1 MNKRM
6 MIKTVLPSDNLQNY
20 YLKKLPENTPSLL
33 LSAVYIGEKKSV
45 FLKFYNPEDYQIY
58 FWSEYFIDNYVNKH
72 QPYCYVK
79 EIYADQAKT
88 VADKDSN
95 RYKIERIKKLDD
107 IEDKEISVLKIIVLI
122 HFLLEELIIVLEKRL
137 LHGKSD
143 IKYHESYLFD
153 FGLIPG
159 AFYNRIGNNLIFHE
173 FPVPQKVDQYLDNLF
188 KYNFSKNDLKSNEY
202 DKFLLRWSRLLNQP
216 IPDIKRI
223 SLDIEVDA
231 EEGRMPTAR
240 DHDKVISAVGLSA
253 SDGFKKVFV
262 LKKNNDFDSSKLDIT
277 TVELCDTEKN
287 LLQKVFT
294 IIQTYPIVLTFNGD
308 DFDLPYL
315 YARAQDPSI
324 DPAHKTPIK
333 KEDIPILVKKDS
345 FIKRGIQADPVSLK
359 YGIHID
365 LYRTF
370 QNRSVQNYAFSHK
383 YSEFTLNAIC
393 EALLNQSKIDF
404 EGSIS
409 DLPLEKLSEYCLK
422 DADLTFQLTSFN
434 DNLLMK
440 LLIII
445 SRISRMSIEDITRF
459 GVNQWIRSMMFFE
472 HRQQNILIPRREEL
486 QKKGTS
492 STLAIIK
499 EKKYRGGLVVEPVLG
514 IHFNVV
520 VVDFASLYPSIIKVH
535 NLSYETV
542 NCPHENC
549 RNDQSTHIDQ
559 TNHWVCKEKRGLTS
573 VLIGT
578 LRDLR
583 VNYYK
588 NLSKDTTLNKE
599 DKHLYSVIS
608 QAIKVILNATYGVMG
623 ADIFPLYCLPVAE
636 ATAAIGRI
644 TTTKT
649 IEECHENNIKVV
661 YGDTDSLFLKNPSHE
676 GLNTISSWAKK
687 SLGIDLEIDKRYRYV
702 VFSDLKKNYLGVL
715 EDGTVDVKGLTGKKS
730 HTPPIIRYAFYDILN
745 VLKEVFSENDF
756 EKAKEKI
763 KKIVQSIAE
772 NLENKK
778 ISLEELSFNVMINK
792 SPDSYGIKTLEKRPD
807 KSKSLDGKEKDIE
820 NVKGIP
826 QHIKAA
832 KQLVEIGK
840 QVKMG
845 DIISY
850 VKTRTLDGVKPVALA
865 NQMDIDTEKYLE
877 TMESTFDQILSSLN
891 LNFKSI
897 IGKPRQTNLDELF
910 WN

>member
-1 MNKRM
+1 
-6 MIKTVLPSDNLQNY
+6 MIKSDISLEEPQNY
-20 YLKKLPENTPSLL
+20 YLKKLPENIPSLL
-33 LSAVYIGEKKSV
+33 LSSIYIGEKKAV
-45 FLKFYNPEDYQIY
+45 FIKFYNPEDSQIY
-58 FWSEYFIDNYVNKH
+58 FWSEYFINNNINKH

-79 EIYADQAKT
+79 EIYADQIKAVT
-88 VADKDSN
+88 DRESN
-95 RYKIERIKKLDD
+95 RFKVEKVIKRDD
-107 IEDKEISVLKIIVLI
+107 IEDKEINVFKIIAPDPLSI
-122 HFLLEELIIVLEKRL
+122 GGTDSSFREKVT
-137 LHGKSD
+137 SWEAD
-143 IKYHESYLFD
+143 IKYHDSFLFD

-159 AFYNRIGNNLIFHE
+159 AFYNRIGNNLVFHE
-173 FPVPQKVDQYLDNLF
+173 FPIPKKVDQYLDNLF
-188 KYNFSKNDLKSNEY
+188 KSNFLKNDLKSNEY
-202 DKFLLRWSRLLNQP
+202 DKFLLKWSRLLNQP

-223 SLDIEVDA
+223 SLDIEVDS

-262 LKKNNDFDSSKLDIT
+262 LKKNSDFNPSKLDSSI
-277 TVELCDTEKN
+277 ELCDTEKDM
-287 LLQKVFT
+287 LLKVFT
-294 IIQTYPIVLTFNGD
+294 TIQNYPIVLTFNGD

-324 DPAHKTPIK
+324 DPIHNKPIK
-333 KEDIPILVKKDS
+333 KELIPILVKKES

-359 YGIHID
+359 FGVHID
-365 LYRTF
+365 LFRTF

-383 YSEFTLNAIC
+383 YSEFTLKAIC
-393 EALLNQSKIDF
+393 EALLNDSKVDF
-404 EGSIS
+404 DGTIS
-409 DLPLEKLSEYCLK
+409 DLPLEKLAEYCLK
-422 DADLTFQLTSFN
+422 DADLTFRLTSFN

-472 HRQQNILIPRREEL
+472 HRQQNIIIPRREEL

-492 STLAIIK
+492 STVAIIK

-542 NCPHENC
+542 NCSHENC
-549 RNDQSTHIDQ
+549 RNDPLTHIEQ

-588 NLSKDTTLNKE
+588 NLSKDNSLNKE

-623 ADIFPLYCLPVAE
+623 AEIFPLYCLPVAE

-649 IEECHENNIKVV
+649 IEKCKESNIEVV
-661 YGDTDSLFLKNPSHE
+661 YGDTDSLFLKNPSQE
-676 GLNTISSWAKK
+676 GLSTISSWAKK
-687 SLGIDLEIDKRYRYV
+687 ELGIDLEIDKQYRYV

-772 NLENKK
+772 DLEKK
-778 ISLEELSFNVMINK
+778 RISLEELSFNVMINK
-792 SPDSYGIKTLEKRPD
+792 SPDNYGIKTSEKRFD
-807 KSKSLDGKEKDIE
+807 KSISLDGKEKDIE
-820 NVKGIP
+820 NLKGIP

-840 QVKMG
+840 QVKTG

-850 VKTRTLDGVKPVALA
+850 VKTRTLDGVKPVELA
-865 NQMDIDTEKYLE
+865 NHMDIDTEKYLE
-877 TMESTFDQILSSLN
+877 SMESTFDQILSSLN

>member
-1 MNKRM
+1 MV
-6 MIKTVLPSDNLQNY
+6 IKSDLSLEEQQKQQNY
-20 YLKKLPENTPSLL
+20 YLKKLPENIPSLL
-33 LSAVYIGEKKSV
+33 LSSMYVGEKRSV
-45 FLKFYNPEDYQIY
+45 FLKFYNPEDSQIY
-58 FWSEYFIDNYVNKH
+58 FWSEYFIETGNQTKH
-72 QPYCYVK
+72 QPYCFVK
-79 EIYADQAKT
+79 EMYADQVKT
-88 VADKDSN
+88 AVNKESH
-95 RYKIERIKKLDD
+95 RFKIQSVKKQDD
-107 IEDKEISVLKIIVLI
+107 IIDKEINVFKVIAPDPLSIGGTDNS
-122 HFLLEELIIVLEKRL
+122 FREKVT
-137 LHGKSD
+137 SWEAD
-143 IKYHESYLFD
+143 IRYHDSYLFD
-153 FGLIPG
+153 SGLIPG
-159 AFYNRIGNNLIFHE
+159 AFYSRQGNNLVFHE
-173 FPVPQKVDQYLDNLF
+173 FPIPKKVDQYLDNLF
-188 KYNFSKNDLKSNEY
+188 QSNTKKNDIKNNEY
-202 DKFLLRWSRLLNQP
+202 DKFLLKWSRLLNQP

-223 SLDIEVDA
+223 SLDIEVNS

-253 SDGFKKVFV
+253 SDGYRKVFV
-262 LKKNNDFDSSKLDIT
+262 LNKNPDYDLSKLDT
-277 TVELCDTEKN
+277 ATVELCDSEKD
-287 LLQKVFT
+287 LILKVFA
-294 IIQTYPIVLTFNGD
+294 IIQDYPIVLTFNGD

-315 YARAQDPSI
+315 YARAQDPDI
-324 DPAHKTPIK
+324 DPIAKKPIE
-333 KEDIPILVKKDS
+333 KELIPILVKKES
-345 FIKRGIQADPVSLK
+345 YIKRGIQADPVSLK
-359 YGIHID
+359 YGVHID
-365 LYRTF
+365 LFRTF

-393 EALLNQSKIDF
+393 EALLNDSKIDF
-404 EGSIS
+404 DGNIS
-409 DLPLEKLSEYCLK
+409 DLPIEKLSEYCLK
-422 DADLTFQLTSFN
+422 DADLTFRLSSFN
-434 DNLLMK
+434 DNLLIK

-445 SRISRMSIEDITRF
+445 SRISRMSLEDITRF
-459 GVNQWIRSMMFFE
+459 GVNQWIRSMMFYE
-472 HRQQNILIPRREEL
+472 HRQQNIIIPRREEL
-486 QKKGTS
+486 QQKGTS
-492 STLAIIK
+492 STVAIIK

-542 NCPHENC
+542 NCPHESC
-549 RNDQSTHIDQ
+549 RNDPNTHIEQ
-559 TNHWVCKEKRGLTS
+559 TNHWVCKEKRGMTS

-588 NLSKDTTLNKE
+588 YLSKDNSLSTE
-599 DKHLYSVIS
+599 DKQLYGVIS

-623 ADIFPLYCLPVAE
+623 AEIFPLYCLPVAE

-644 TTTKT
+644 TTTNT
-649 IEECHENNIKVV
+649 IKKCDKNDIQVV
-661 YGDTDSLFLKNPSHE
+661 YGDTDSLFLKNPSQE
-676 GLNTISSWAKK
+676 GLNTISSWARKE
-687 SLGIDLEIDKRYRYV
+687 LGIDLEIDKRYRYV
-702 VFSDLKKNYLGVL
+702 VFSALKKNYLGVL

-730 HTPPIIRYAFYDILN
+730 HTPPIIRHAFYDILN

-756 EKAKEKI
+756 VKAKEKI
-763 KKIVQSIAE
+763 KKIVQSIAD

-778 ISLEELSFNVMINK
+778 ISLEELSFNVMVNK
-792 SPDSYGIKTLEKRPD
+792 SPSNYGIKISEKRND
-807 KSKSLDGKEKDIE
+807 KSFSLDGKENEIE
-820 NVKGIP
+820 NIKGIP

-840 QVKMG
+840 QVKAG

-850 VKTRTLDGVKPVALA
+850 VKTRTLDGVKPVVLA